1 MTNFG
6 AILARSAAVIVL
18 AAAVS
23 GCSTFARSTAP
34 GSRSGVARPH
44 RAGSV
49 ERTVSR
55 GNTAAGH
62 YLKAVVAHNNGE
74 EALALAEMRAA
85 AALDPRQPK
94 IRQRLV
100 QLYVKEGNL
109 NAAVDQAF
117 LLIELEPDD
126 PGHRLVV
133 GDLLAALG
141 RTEEAIEAY
150 DDVLSSAP
158 NNVEVLVKQGALYTS
173 EKQYER
179 GVEVL
184 SRAAAINPASF
195 IVQFYLGRAYAL
207 DGDYEAA
214 LHAYRAAAELNPS
227 SHKVHWQMGLVHEQ
241 RGSKDLAISNY
252 KEALEHNPHFLPAR
266 RRLGEIYVSELGAR
280 PKNELVRFYLAVT
293 YHELGDLRSAERELR
308 RIPPDSNRYLEAR
321 LHLGQLLFETGRTED
336 SIDAVQELLDEEPN
350 NPQALRYM
358 IELYEVDGQYENALR
373 MSRRLV
379 ELDPQNDEYL
389 YRLAWAYD
397 KAGDRASAIRILQ
410 KVIVINPE
418 NARALNFLGYNY
430 AERGEK
436 LDEAEDLIQRALDL
450 QPNDGYYLDSLGWVF
465 YQRGEYERAVEKLEK
480 AVHLA
485 GNDPVIG
492 EHLADAYV
500 EVGRTTDAIR
510 VYRDCEART
519 EDDDQR
525 SRVADK
531 LMQLEGRAKSETPGI

>member
-184 SRAAAINPASF
+184 SRAAAINPDSF

-266 RRLGEIYVSELGAR
+266 RRLGEIYVSEGKLEDAIYEYEQLIDLEEDPLDTQTKVGLISLEKGDYERAALEFNMVLGAR
-280 PKNELVRFYLAVT
+280 PKNDLVRFYLAVT

-336 SIDAVQELLDEEPN
+336 SISSCTKSTASTRMRCACRGGSWSWIRKTTSICTAWRGPMTK
-350 NPQALRYM
+350 PATALPRF
-358 IELYEVDGQYENALR
+358 AFC
-373 MSRRLV
+373 RRSSSSI
-379 ELDPQNDEYL
+379 P
-389 YRLAWAYD
+389 R
-397 KAGDRASAIRILQ
+397 
-410 KVIVINPE
+410 
-418 NARALNFLGYNY
+418 
-430 AERGEK
+430 
-436 LDEAEDLIQRALDL
+436 
-450 QPNDGYYLDSLGWVF
+450 
-465 YQRGEYERAVEKLEK
+465 
-480 AVHLA
+480 
-485 GNDPVIG
+485 
-492 EHLADAYV
+492 
-500 EVGRTTDAIR
+500 
-510 VYRDCEART
+510 
-519 EDDDQR
+519 
-525 SRVADK
+525 
-531 LMQLEGRAKSETPGI
+531 TPGL